1 MRWGTNL
8 MREINGDGFRRW
20 YERQLIGGFS
30 FIALGLLLIVAG
42 AAFLEVWLG
51 HESATVDILS
61 AGLAFASLGSGGYC
75 WVKAAETIGAAE
87 HLAQQAVCA
96 SCKAYGRIDVV
107 SEMHANAITTFRAQC
122 RRCSHEWG
130 MSI

>member
-51 HESATVDILS
+51 HESTTVDLLS

-96 SCKAYGRIDVV
+96 SCKAYGRITCQ
-107 SEMHANAITTFRAQC
+107 SERHESGLLTLFVQC
-122 RRCSHEWG
+122 LRCNHPWSLTL
-130 MSI
+130 